1 MSRGGAQAMWPSGG
15 VAPNEP
21 TVLEF
26 VQPPLHRPPPPPPV
40 KDRCVTQDVVEVFD
54 RRVRDGMVL
63 MERVR
68 AAHPAHRY
76 AAGGG
81 ALREIGVL
89 AAISAIELAASADV
103 LPGRGAHRERQRPEH
118 SVVGAGDDVVMWW
131 CGTVWVRVHLT

>member
-1 MSRGGAQAMWPSGG
+1 MWPSGG

-21 TVLEF
+21 AVLEF
-26 VQPPLHRPPPPPPV
+26 VQPPLHRLPAQPPV

-54 RRVRDGMVL
+54 RRVRDGLVL

-81 ALREIGVL
+81 ALREIGIL
-89 AAISAIELAASADV
+89 AAISAMSSQNPPMCSQVAA
-103 LPGRGAHRERQRPEH
+103 
-118 SVVGAGDDVVMWW
+118 
-131 CGTVWVRVHLT
+131 LTANDSDQNIP